1 MDNRAGGHSS
11 LNNTNTRYNTQYTG
25 VWGNMLIGQMPRLS
39 LIKATPLQRLH
50 RRLHEYKTAE
60 LGLVILFDRH
70 FNNAPHVFVCVR
82 VCVVCVCGVWAV
94 KIIH

>member
-1 MDNRAGGHSS
+1 M
-11 LNNTNTRYNTQYTG
+11 G
-25 VWGNMLIGQMPRLS
+25 VCVLIGQMPRLS

-70 FNNAPHVFVCVR
+70 FNNAPRACARACVYVCVY
-82 VCVVCVCGVWAV
+82 VCVCMWAV
-94 KIIH
+94 FMYAGEVINEPI

>member
-1 MDNRAGGHSS
+1 MGRGKEGEVAE
-11 LNNTNTRYNTQYTG
+11 
-25 VWGNMLIGQMPRLS
+25 VCVCVCVCVEMIGQMPRLS

-70 FNNAPHVFVCVR
+70 FNPHV
-82 VCVVCVCGVWAV
+82 
-94 KIIH
+94 